1 MTEII
6 IAFFLYVVILTVG
19 LYLLPFFLGLVALI
33 AAGPYYLFN
42 KLFGKEDV

>member
-33 AAGPYYLFN
+33 ALGPYILFN